1 MGHANFIKHMP
12 VEFRSNEFANM
23 FAAVTGSGRLKGY
36 GSAIARE
43 FANRGAAGIVIMS
56 RDDRN
61 RDQAERILG
70 ELQDRGTRGVL
81 FQGDLT
87 DMAIQTNLS
96 RFIRAEFG
104 QLNALVNNAGD
115 LVINPFNAM
124 TREEWDRVMAVNART
139 AWELSKKLYVLFPRG
154 EGGSIV
160 NVGSVVGEYGNRG
173 QIGYV
178 TSKAALVG
186 ITKSLALELAS
197 RNIRVN
203 QVNPGYAETDMT
215 AFLADDEV
223 TKIIIAEHTPLGRIG
238 RTDEVAYYVVNFCS
252 PRGKFATGSILDVD
266 GGIGFAN
273 IGVATNRALD
283 AVRVLRTKKI
293 KEAEKDTQNVNP

>member
-1 MGHANFIKHMP
+1 MP
-12 VEFRSNEFANM
+12 VEFQSKELAGM
-23 FAAVTGSGRLKGY
+23 FAAVTGSARLKGY

-43 FANRGAAGIVIMS
+43 FANRGTTGIVIMS

-70 ELQDRGTRGVL
+70 ELQDRGSRVVW

-87 DMAIQTNLS
+87 DETVQSNLF
-96 RFIRAEFG
+96 RFIRAEFD
-104 QLNALVNNAGD
+104 QLDALVNNAGD
-115 LVINPFNAM
+115 LVRKPSNSM
-124 TREEWDRVMAVNART
+124 TRAEWDGIMAVNTRM
-139 AWELSKKLYVLFPRG
+139 AWELPMRLFRLFPK
-154 EGGSIV
+154 EGGAIV
-160 NVGSVVGEYGNRG
+160 NIGSVVGEYGNRG
-173 QIGYV
+173 QISYV

-203 QVNPGYAETDMT
+203 QVNPGYSDTDMT
-215 AFLADDEV
+215 AFMDEV
-223 TKIIIAEHTPLGRIG
+223 TRTIVAEHTPLGRIG
-238 RTDEVAYYVVNFCS
+238 STDEVAYYVVNFCS

-273 IGVATNRALD
+273 IGIATNRALE
-283 AVRVLRTKKI
+283 AVRAL
-293 KEAEKDTQNVNP
+293 EAKKDTQNVDNA